1 MLGVYPFA
9 VDTSSS
15 RRSTCPPRRLD
26 AVASVAI
33 EEVLIAHHAPRFW
46 GDAALHAEYV
56 ISVRVSGKQ
65 NHEHTIRKRFS
76 EFQRMAAEL
85 RPRAKYARALP
96 ELPPKRVMG
105 ELEPSVVEE
114 RRAGL
119 EAWLRAACAA
129 SKFQSATLN
138 AFLQLPRHL
147 DVRLRAGDTEVAE
160 LVADFCGPSPRP
172 SPDSVAASLE
182 PLSVF
187 GGGRS
192 SSPTMAEGA
201 PPASRP
207 HFLQAARALATTLDG
222 LRADAAAAAG
232 DAAAAAASSPG
243 GGDDVGRGVHD
254 LCGGALFPP
263 SAMVCAAVL
272 LRRLPP
278 ALGLLDGA
286 QWKLTLLAVLS
297 VASKISSDYR
307 ISAAAVC
314 AAACD
319 GGGFLPPFALTPRR
333 LARAE
338 RGVLRALEY
347 QTFVSP
353 EAFGASLALA
363 FGLPEVAV
371 PEPLKRLNTA

>member
-192 SSPTMAEGA
+192 SSPTIAGGA

-222 LRADAAAAAG
+222 LRADAAAAAR
-232 DAAAAAASSPG
+232 DAAALP
-243 GGDDVGRGVHD
+243 
-254 LCGGALFPP
+254 ALQ
-263 SAMVCAAVL
+263 
-272 LRRLPP
+272 LRR
-278 ALGLLDGA
+278 GL
-286 QWKLTLLAVLS
+286 
-297 VASKISSDYR
+297 
-307 ISAAAVC
+307 
-314 AAACD
+314 
-319 GGGFLPPFALTPRR
+319 RR
-333 LARAE
+333 QRVQPT
-338 RGVLRALEY
+338 RVG
-347 QTFVSP
+347 S
-353 EAFGASLALA
+353 GMS
-363 FGLPEVAV
+363 GSCS
-371 PEPLKRLNTA
+371 